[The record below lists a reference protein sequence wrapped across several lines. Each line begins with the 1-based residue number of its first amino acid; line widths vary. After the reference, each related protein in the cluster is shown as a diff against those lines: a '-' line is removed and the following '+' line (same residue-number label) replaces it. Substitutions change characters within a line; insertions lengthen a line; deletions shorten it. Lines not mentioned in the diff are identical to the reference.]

1 MKKQMKKIMAILC
14 VAIAVFVISVP
25 VIAVSE
31 TVDSEI
37 AASDE
42 TNETDAEGSTESKAW
57 PAAFAVGFAAA
68 AEQLQWVL
76 QLARHPTEF
85 QDSRKQRVIYV
96 QTLCL
101 VLYLSKHSLYMR

>member
-1 MKKQMKKIMAILC
+1 MAILC
-14 VAIAVFVISVP
+14 VAIAIFIISVP
-25 VIAVSE
+25 VIAISE

-42 TNETDAEGSTESKAW
+42 TNETDAEGQLNQKHGRLHLRLASQQL
-57 PAAFAVGFAAA
+57 P
-68 AEQLQWVL
+68 EQLQWVL

-85 QDSRKQRVIYV
+85 QDSRKQRGIYV

-101 VLYLSKHSLYMR
+101 VWYLSKHSLYMR